1 MDQSRIL
8 RYAGISEALTVN
20 PCGHWQLTLGRMPVF
35 RANRAR
41 AEKCIM
47 YGMWIRRKLCWLKH
61 TINAQLTHQNGFV
74 VSNASCTGDDIQ
86 IIFTM

>member
-1 MDQSRIL
+1 MDSYGNDITGTYVKNFLECRDL
-8 RYAGISEALTVN
+8 CS
-20 PCGHWQLTLGRMPVF
+20 
-35 RANRAR
+35 R

-86 IIFTM
+86 MIFTM